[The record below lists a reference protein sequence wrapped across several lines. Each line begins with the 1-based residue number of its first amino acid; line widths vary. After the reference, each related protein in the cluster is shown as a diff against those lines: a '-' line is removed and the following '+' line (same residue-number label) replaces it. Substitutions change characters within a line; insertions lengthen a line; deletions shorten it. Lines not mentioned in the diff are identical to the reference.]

1 MANMKIINGGRR
13 ELEYRLL
20 RAIFTPGANI
30 TAEAL
35 KQRLASRG
43 TGQLRAVD
51 AAPSRGALPPSP
63 QPLDDQT

>member
-1 MANMKIINGGRR
+1 MAKLKLIKGARR
-13 ELEYRLL
+13 ELEYQLL

>member
-1 MANMKIINGGRR
+1 MANMKIIKGARR
-13 ELEYRLL
+13 ELEYQLL
-20 RAIFTPGANI
+20 RAIFTPGGNI

-35 KQRLASRG
+35 KQRLAPRG

-51 AAPSRGALPPSP
+51 ASPARGALPPSS